1 MACSMCGN
9 NLIQQFETITKMQR
23 GSINAESVLNFV
35 IIKVIRVRLDLS
47 LVMKCFDDC
56 EG

>member
-23 GSINAESVLNFV
+23 GSVNAESVLNFV
-35 IIKVIRVRLDLS
+35 IIKAIRVRLDLS
-47 LVMKCFDDC
+47 LVMKFFDDC